1 VRAGR
6 SYDESQAA
14 GRARQTTDPGVI
26 PVPKCSG
33 LLMRLWYPDS
43 LILRTGHEHLQT
55 HESLPLEES
64 FLSTVILAV
73 LIALP
78 II

>member
-1 VRAGR
+1 M
-6 SYDESQAA
+6 
-14 GRARQTTDPGVI
+14 
-26 PVPKCSG
+26 PKCSG